1 MVDNLK
7 RGLMV
12 GRFQPFHK
20 GHLCLVGQIF
30 EDCDEVV
37 IAIGSAQ
44 INYSYTDPFTAGE
57 RIMMIHAALV
67 ESKIDLTKCHIVPVV
82 NDENNARWFGH
93 LKSMVPYFD
102 ILYSG
107 NEFVTNL
114 VSGQTEILKPR
125 FSRRKEYNGT
135 NIRKLM
141 SGSHRW
147 KKLVPDAVA
156 GIIEQIDGVTRIRF
170 LLNEKLSEREKNAI

>member
-1 MVDNLK
+1 MLVNSK

-30 EDCDEVV
+30 EDCDEII

-67 ESKIDLTKCHIVPVV
+67 ESKIDMTKCFIVPVV

-93 LKSMVPYFD
+93 LKSMVPHFD

-114 VSGQTEILKPR
+114 VAHHTEVLKPR
-125 FSRRKEYNGT
+125 FSRKKEYNGT

-141 SGSHRW
+141 SRSFRW
-147 KKLVPDAVA
+147 KKFVPNSVA

-170 LLNEKLSEREKNAI
+170 LLDEKLSEKEKNEI